1 MKILYLY
8 AKHWYDRKMSI
19 GRWLYGQAVANH
31 PGVELRVSGV
41 GWDGWQASAP
51 VSHNILRMDWIPDL
65 IWVYKPQEYA
75 GLASIKI
82 PRVMAFNEANDVK
95 KTSEEIEAA
104 DPTKIIFHHQN
115 DIPRWELLRGVGV
128 DLIHLPHCAPC
139 DLFAPSKKTIDC
151 LSSGVQSPSIYPIRH
166 QLHGLVQTG
175 QIPGVIRKHPGYRLN
190 GHEQIAIQ
198 YGDYANQL
206 AQTKIALCCTSIHKY
221 FLAKLVE
228 AAAAGCVIATD
239 MPHDPIFQE
248 YFGHGV
254 IEMTGDVNRDRAAIL
269 SMLDDPLAIEEI
281 GERNRQIAL
290 GMFDM
295 KDYARR
301 FVEAVSA

>member
-19 GRWLYGQAVANH
+19 GRWLYGQSVAQH

-41 GWDGWQASAP
+41 GWDDGWDAEDT
-51 VSHNILRMDWIPDL
+51 VEHNILSMEWKPDL
-65 IWVYKPQEYA
+65 IWVYKPQEYI
-75 GLASIKI
+75 GLPSIKI
-82 PRVMAFNEANDVK
+82 PVVMTFNEANDIH
-95 KTSEEIEAA
+95 KTMCEIE
-104 DPTKIIFHHQN
+104 DGEPSHVIFHHQN
-115 DIPRWELLRGVGV
+115 DMKWWRSLTCR
-128 DLIHLPHCAPC
+128 IHNLPHCAPC
-139 DLFAPSKKTIDC
+139 DLFTPSKKTIAC
-151 LSSGVQSPSIYPIRH
+151 LSSGVKSPSIYPIRH

-175 QIPGVIRKHPGYRLN
+175 QIPGVIRKHPGYRLD
-190 GHEQIAIQ
+190 GHDKIVAQFE
-198 YGDYANQL
+198 DYAKQL
-206 AQTKIALCCTSIHKY
+206 SHSKIALCCTSIHKY

-239 MPHDPIFQE
+239 VPHDPIFQE